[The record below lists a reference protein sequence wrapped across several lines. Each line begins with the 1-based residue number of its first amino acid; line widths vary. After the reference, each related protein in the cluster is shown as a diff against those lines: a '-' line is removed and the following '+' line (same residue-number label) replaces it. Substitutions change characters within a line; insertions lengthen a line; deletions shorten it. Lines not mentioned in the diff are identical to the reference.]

1 MSDTALFLSLA
12 LVFAAVVAL
21 LAYIVI
27 GNRKSAASKDAYRWK
42 PEQDYD
48 VELRGETPM
57 SPGFPTL
64 VKRNKSKG
72 PPSSQG

>member
-1 MSDTALFLSLA
+1 MSDTALYISLA
-12 LVFAAVVAL
+12 LVLGVLAAL
-21 LAYIVI
+21 LAFIII
-27 GNRKSAASKDAYRWK
+27 GNRRQSKNPNAFKWQ

-64 VKRNKSKG
+64 VKRDKKKG
-72 PPSSQG
+72 SPSS